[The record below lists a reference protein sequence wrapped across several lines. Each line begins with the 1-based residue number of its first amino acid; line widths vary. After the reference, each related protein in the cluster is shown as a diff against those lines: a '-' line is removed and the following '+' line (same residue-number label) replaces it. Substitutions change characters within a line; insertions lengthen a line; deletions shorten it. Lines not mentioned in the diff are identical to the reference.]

1 MEIIDLNRVIT
12 TFEKML
18 RPLIGED
25 IELVTNLASSPLQVQ
40 VDVGQIEQVIMNLA
54 VNARDAMPRG
64 GRLTLETGAKE
75 IGPNDASPGN
85 GEQPIRYAVLAVTDT
100 GIGIDAQTEAHLF
113 EPFFTTKEVGK
124 GTGLGLSII
133 YSIVK
138 SHKGHVRVHSQPGRG
153 SVFEVYLPLTE
164 AFGTLP

>member
-1 MEIIDLNRVIT
+1 V
-12 TFEKML
+12 
-18 RPLIGED
+18 
-25 IELVTNLASSPLQVQ
+25 
-40 VDVGQIEQVIMNLA
+40 
-54 VNARDAMPRG
+54 
-64 GRLTLETGAKE
+64 KE
-75 IGPNDASPGN
+75 MVPNDASPGH
-85 GEQPIRYAVLAVTDT
+85 GEERITYAVLAVTDT

-133 YSIVK
+133 YGIVK